1 MSRVR
6 QDLVKRIRNWMHFQ
20 YVQRLQDREVC
31 HPIADVPRSDGTH
44 APRISAGV
52 DILRHS
58 CLCPVHQLL
67 RSTISEKQRIRRIVA
82 RWSLNAPV
90 VGTETG
96 VEVRGGH
103 GASSQPPIL
112 LPFYAR
118 QSLLRWLLAKIRSN
132 DNGFAT
138 KRDETRMELG
148 ALGKAVRRVEGGGGS
163 VCKCVR
169 ACVRLHQSQE
179 ILDSLPT
186 AMRQVHAM
194 NDTT

>member
-1 MSRVR
+1 
-6 QDLVKRIRNWMHFQ
+6 MHFQ

-44 APRISAGV
+44 APRICAGV
-52 DILRHS
+52 DCIDCGTHAFVQ
-58 CLCPVHQLL
+58 C
-67 RSTISEKQRIRRIVA
+67 ISPSVARYSVKQRIRRIVA